1 MNSNTNDIR
10 MEQAE
15 ILEPTEQNL
24 RLCAESIKSG
34 EVVGFPTETV
44 YGLGANALNIVAV
57 KKIFEYKGRPL
68 SDPLIVHVT
77 SIDMGKKLID
87 IDDETHQLFK
97 LLSEKFW
104 PGPLTMVL
112 KANFNIISPILTA
125 NTEYIGIRYPKNDI
139 AKKLIDYSE
148 VPIAAPSANKFCH
161 ISPVNPFHVY
171 EDFVEFPVKILN
183 GGVSSFRMESTV
195 LKIIHEERKVQILR
209 MGAIS
214 PFEIE
219 TFLNENNLAYSVE
232 ICKKINKN
240 HTMINELNSNSLDEE
255 IKISQESPGQF
266 LKHYSPKLDT
276 FIYDEEEKNKIIYAK
291 DLNYNEIVF
300 LDYNKILYN
309 KCSKLSS
316 DEYFLH
322 LSASNNPEEVML
334 NLYDF
339 LHKSEKFETA
349 KFIILCDIKKHMH
362 ENPHKETLVDR
373 ITKAAADRK
382 LKIIF

>member
-1 MNSNTNDIR
+1 MNSSKNDNRIDL
-10 MEQAE
+10 AK
-15 ILEPTEQNL
+15 ILEPTEENL
-24 RLCAESIKSG
+24 RECAESIKLG
-34 EVVGFPTETV
+34 QVVGFPTETV
-44 YGLGANALNIVAV
+44 YGLGANALDIEAV

-77 SIDMGKKLID
+77 SVEMGKKLIN
-87 IDDETHQLFK
+87 IDEETHKLFK
-97 LLSEKFW
+97 LLSDKFW

-125 NTEYIGIRYPKNDI
+125 NTEYIGIRYPKNEI
-139 AKKLIDYSE
+139 AKKLIDYSG

-161 ISPVNPFHVY
+161 ISPVNPYHVY
-171 EDFVEFPVKILN
+171 EDFIEFPVKILN

-195 LKIIHEERKVQILR
+195 IKIVHEEKKIQILR

-219 TFLNENNLAYSVE
+219 TFLQENNLPFSVE
-232 ICKKINKN
+232 IYKKINTN
-240 HTMINELNSNSLDEE
+240 HTMINELNSKSLDEE

-276 FIYDEEEKNKIIYAK
+276 YIYDEHENNNIIYAK
-291 DLNYNEIVF
+291 DLNSNQIVF

-309 KCSKLSS
+309 KFSHLSS
-316 DEYFLH
+316 DECFLH
-322 LSASNNPEEVML
+322 LSHSDIPEEVML

-349 KFIILCDIKKHMH
+349 KFILLCDINKHMP
-362 ENPHKETLVDR
+362 ENPHKQTLVDR

-382 LKIIF
+382 LNIIL